1 MRNPRSLFAIVAAAG
16 CVAVAGCTTLE
27 VADYYAVVGEDGTTT
42 QDPRFHQAYGVRI
55 APNVRLYS
63 IGMLGAPV
71 VPTRV
76 RPGDPESFELAA
88 WINSTTLRDFSFAS
102 APCLQGDDGRRL
114 CPHEAEVFNFNI
126 PSNPPD
132 ETDAERRLREMQRR
146 IPVRRLA
153 IALGPGAA
161 ETPRIDR
168 ARVYRHFRLDETAS
182 WERFSV
188 DVVYRYRCGERCPV
202 RLTLERTGLI
212 DIDGRSAMDGPIT
225 FERRRER
232 DYRPAAD
239 VQ

>member
-1 MRNPRSLFAIVAAAG
+1 MRHVRSLLTIVATAG
-16 CVAVAGCTTLE
+16 CVALAGCSTLE
-27 VADYYAVVGEDGTTT
+27 VGDYYAVVGDDGADA
-42 QDPRFHQAYGVRI
+42 QNLRYNHAYGVRV

-63 IGMLGAPV
+63 IGMFGAPV
-71 VPTRV
+71 IPTRM
-76 RPGDPESFELAA
+76 RPGEPESFELAA

-114 CPHEAEVFNFNI
+114 CPHEVEVSNFNI

-146 IPVRRLA
+146 IPVRSLSIA
-153 IALGPGAA
+153 IDPEIADV
-161 ETPRIDR
+161 PRIDR
-168 ARVYRHFRLDETAS
+168 ARVYRHFRLDQATS

-212 DIDGRSAMDGPIT
+212 DMDGRSAMDGPIT